1 MKPFEDLLVIDLSHV
16 WAGPTVTRIL
26 SDLGADVI
34 KVERPTG
41 PDRVRIA
48 YASNNDTTG
57 DYWNRSPYFNV
68 RQAGKRG
75 ITVDFGTEAG
85 KEIFHGLLKDAD
97 VLVESFTPRVMASF
111 GFTYAELQQRYPR
124 LIMLSICGYG
134 QTGPHANRAAFGM
147 GMEPA
152 SGIASVS
159 GYEGGP
165 PMKSGNTWTDPFSGV
180 HATSALFAALY
191 YRQRSGRGQHI
202 DVAMQEGLAQLLGWY
217 VADYTM
223 NGRLHQGHGSRRP
236 NQIRGIYPCA
246 GEDAWLAISA
256 RDDAEWE
263 ALCRTTG
270 HPEWLEDARFASFAD
285 RTEHHDEIDAALT
298 EWTQTR
304 DKMEAMD
311 TLQRAGVPA
320 GAVLNAR
327 EIMSN
332 EQLIARHF
340 FDPLEVQGF
349 ATIPI
354 QRYFPTR
361 IDGQGYGAARGAPGL
376 GEHTDEVL
384 REVLGYDDAKLA
396 ELREA
401 GVTTGEPQNW
411 ISEEAR
417 QALIQPLELLEQSGA
432 ILGVDHEYRERIAE
446 TIEAIRAVPD

>member
-68 RQAGKRG
+68 RGAGKRG
-75 ITVDFGTEAG
+75 VTVDFGTEAG

-165 PMKSGNTWTDPFSGV
+165 PMKSGNTWTDPFAGV

-191 YRQRSGRGQHI
+191 YRQRTGRGQHI
-202 DVAMQEGLAQLLGWY
+202 DVSVTECVASSMMATQTMYPFMGGTQHRRRAQGGMFTHPMACADGWIIVQTGGGASWEDICDLFEAPEMMDPRFSDPAQRPQNGAELDRIIVDAIKDRSKWDLFPKAAQARILFGVVQTPRELVECPQLASRDFFREVDHPVIGRIKVPAVLFNFSVSPYQLRCPSPTLGQNNREIYVEGLGYSQE
-217 VADYTM
+217 DFC
-223 NGRLHQGHGSRRP
+223 RLRQ
-236 NQIRGIYPCA
+236 
-246 GEDAWLAISA
+246 
-256 RDDAEWE
+256 
-263 ALCRTTG
+263 
-270 HPEWLEDARFASFAD
+270 
-285 RTEHHDEIDAALT
+285 
-298 EWTQTR
+298 
-304 DKMEAMD
+304 
-311 TLQRAGVPA
+311 
-320 GAVLNAR
+320 LNA
-327 EIMSN
+327 I
-332 EQLIARHF
+332 
-340 FDPLEVQGF
+340 
-349 ATIPI
+349 
-354 QRYFPTR
+354 
-361 IDGQGYGAARGAPGL
+361 
-376 GEHTDEVL
+376 
-384 REVLGYDDAKLA
+384 
-396 ELREA
+396 
-401 GVTTGEPQNW
+401 
-411 ISEEAR
+411 
-417 QALIQPLELLEQSGA
+417 
-432 ILGVDHEYRERIAE
+432 
-446 TIEAIRAVPD
+446 